1 MSSCDQNL
9 FCEPINGNPRFITN
23 YTPNRTFNQYIRFKN
38 GIHNSTEFRQFL
50 QKNGGQIINNLNKTA
65 ICSGK
70 CHNHFNLNKPE
81 SYLDN
86 IGFLKYKANHEYRPT
101 WRDFYSNYNHL

>member
-50 QKNGGQIINNLNKTA
+50 QKNGGQIINNLNK
-65 ICSGK
+65 
-70 CHNHFNLNKPE
+70 PE